1 MRLKHQLPRQ
11 NDRYF
16 PAVVASLALI
26 ALSLRATPSNRV
38 HLSTKF
44 TPGEIL
50 RYQIESSTTAN
61 NKMETPIENPEAA
74 SKSRQNVSL
83 ILRINVLNP
92 PSGHGEPP
100 GSVRLRATY
109 EKSSA
114 TFESDAYDPA
124 GSTLQD
130 QYKNL
135 EGRSLEYTVEL
146 DGTLSHLSGIDD
158 LLSNPVVAENV
169 RSWMNGLSS
178 SVRVPKGGVEIGQ
191 KWSNEQP
198 IKGTPLG
205 GLIWRNQS
213 AYLRDEP
220 CYPSDVPPKPSASDQ
235 AAPTVG
241 TNAANASCAVIVTQ
255 FKIIRRGDATP
266 DDYASKKLDTSG
278 TWTGSGGSLESISL
292 ADGTLIR
299 STQNATQDM
308 DVTIQSTRSGSKIH
322 YVGHVVSRSE
332 ISLLPAETPSAALQ
346 P

>member
-1 MRLKHQLPRQ
+1 MRLKHQLSRR

-16 PAVVASLALI
+16 FTVAASLALI
-26 ALSLRATPSNRV
+26 ALSLRAKPSNRV

-50 RYQIESSTTAN
+50 RYQIETSTIAN

-83 ILRINVLNP
+83 ILRIDVLNP

-114 TFESDAYDPA
+114 TLNSDAYDPA
-124 GSTLQD
+124 GSNLPD

-135 EGRSLEYTVEL
+135 EGRSLEYTIEP
-146 DGTLSHLSGIDD
+146 DGTLSQLSGVDD
-158 LLSNPVVAENV
+158 LFANPAVAENV

-178 SVRVPKGGVEIGQ
+178 SVRIPKSGIEIGQ
-191 KWSNEQP
+191 KWSHEQP
-198 IKGTPLG
+198 IEGTPLG

-220 CYPSDVPPKPSASDQ
+220 CYSADVPPNPSTADR
-235 AAPTVG
+235 AAPAAG
-241 TNAANASCAVIVTQ
+241 TNATNASCAVIVTQ
-255 FKIIRRGDATP
+255 FTIIRRGDATP
-266 DDYASKKLDTSG
+266 NDYASKKLNTSG

-292 ADGTLIR
+292 SDGSLIR
-299 STQNATQDM
+299 STQNSTQDM
-308 DVTIQSTRSGSKIH
+308 DVLIQSTRSGSKIH
-322 YVGHVVSRSE
+322 YVGHVESKAE
-332 ISLLPAETPSAALQ
+332 ILLLPPETPSAASQ